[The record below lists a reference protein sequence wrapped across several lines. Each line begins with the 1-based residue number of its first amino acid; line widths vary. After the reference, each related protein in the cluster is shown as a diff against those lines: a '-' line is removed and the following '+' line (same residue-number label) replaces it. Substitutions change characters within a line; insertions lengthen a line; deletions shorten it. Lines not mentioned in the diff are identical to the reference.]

1 MKLFIDTGN
10 VEEIKEVASWGVLEG
25 VTTNPTLIAKEGKD
39 FKEVVKEIVN
49 LVNCPLCVETLVSAQ
64 LTAAKS
70 DEMLQQAEELIKLDD
85 KVVIKIPISEEGLK
99 VVKILSERGIKTN
112 VTLNFSA
119 NQALMAAKAGATY
132 VSILSGR
139 LDDIGNQGA
148 DVVRDARAIFDLNNI
163 KAELIVAAIHHPYQV
178 IEAALAGAHIATL
191 PYAILKKMV
200 KHPLTDVGVDRFLKD
215 WETLAK

>member
-1 MKLFIDTGN
+1 M
-10 VEEIKEVASWGVLEG
+10 
-25 VTTNPTLIAKEGKD
+25 
-39 FKEVVKEIVN
+39 
-49 LVNCPLCVETLVSAQ
+49 VSAQ

-178 IEAALAGAHIATL
+178 IEAALAGANIATL